1 MSEKLF
7 ESAVRMKFRFPF
19 KGSISVEDL
28 FDLSVKDLDSIFKI
42 LNSQLKQIKEE
53 SLLSAKTKED
63 KELDAKIEIVKYI
76 FSVKVEEENSRL
88 KAKEQREQKQKIL
101 EILSVKQDEGLKN
114 KSVDE
119 LKQMLDE
126 LN

>member
-1 MSEKLF
+1 M
-7 ESAVRMKFRFPF
+7 RFPF

-88 KAKEQREQKQKIL
+88 KAKEQKEQKQKIL

-114 KSVDE
+114 KSIEE
-119 LKQMLDE
+119 LKQMLNE